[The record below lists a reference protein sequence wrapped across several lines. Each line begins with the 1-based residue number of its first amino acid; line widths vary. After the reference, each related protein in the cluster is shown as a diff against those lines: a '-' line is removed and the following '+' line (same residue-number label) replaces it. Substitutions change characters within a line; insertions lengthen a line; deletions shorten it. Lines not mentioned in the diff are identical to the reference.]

1 MNRGRKLVLVPT
13 VLIAGF
19 VLAVAIWTRNPGLFI
34 LAGLSAGT
42 AAVVWRGGTPR

>member
-1 MNRGRKLVLVPT
+1 MGRERKLVLGLT
-13 VLIAGF
+13 VFATAF
-19 VLAVAIWTRNPGLFI
+19 VLAVAIWARNPGLFI